1 MVITIRK
8 VHQAERLSHLSKWR
22 TLSATGHQSV
32 IYLIKSWHWP
42 LKAATAALVA
52 FWIVLP
58 GKFGLL
64 QVLSVR
70 ERSSHS
76 NVTIQYT
83 YLSEVDMGARLALGG
98 NGLFA
103 EYARLLLSQ
112 GEYFHSPSDFY
123 GNVKIPDL
131 YRLKGYNE
139 EDVEWTAIP
148 SHNSTAYSSLMGVPV
163 SGVPIIGNTTFTI
176 ETSYYSVTC
185 DNVTLGPPQ
194 GFWIIHEGHA
204 VLESPIYNG
213 PFSETNT
220 TFGLDSTA
228 SFSVATTGFQVY
240 IFSEQPDT
248 LQFLVDIVYSNK
260 SNAS

>member
-1 MVITIRK
+1 
-8 VHQAERLSHLSKWR
+8 
-22 TLSATGHQSV
+22 
-32 IYLIKSWHWP
+32 
-42 LKAATAALVA
+42 
-52 FWIVLP
+52 
-58 GKFGLL
+58 
-64 QVLSVR
+64 
-70 ERSSHS
+70 
-76 NVTIQYT
+76 
-83 YLSEVDMGARLALGG
+83 MGARLALGG

-131 YRLKGYNE
+131 YLLKDYKEG
-139 EDVEWTAIP
+139 DVEWTAIP
-148 SHNSTAYSSLMGVPV
+148 SDNSTAYSSLMGVPV

-176 ETSYYSVTC
+176 ETSYYFVTC

-194 GFWIIHEGHA
+194 DFWIIHEGHA

-228 SFSVATTGFQVY
+228 SFSVATAGFQVY
-240 IFSEQPDT
+240 IFPEQPGT
-248 LQFLVDIVYSNK
+248 LHFLLILFFLPRVMHLDE
-260 SNAS
+260 

>member
-1 MVITIRK
+1 MVITIRE
-8 VHQAERLSHLSKWR
+8 VHQAERLSHLSEWR
-22 TLSATGHQSV
+22 ELSDTCHQYV
-32 IYLIKSWHWP
+32 IYLIKGYHWP
-42 LKAATAALVA
+42 LKAATAALA
-52 FWIVLP
+52 ALWIVLP

-64 QVLSVR
+64 QILSVH
-70 ERSSHS
+70 EQNSHS

-83 YLSEVDMGARLALGG
+83 YLSEVDIGARHALCC

-112 GEYFHSPSDFY
+112 GEYFHSASDFY

-131 YRLKGYNE
+131 YRLKDYNE
-139 EDVEWTAIP
+139 DDVEWTAIP
-148 SHNSTAYSSLMGVPV
+148 SDNSTDYSSLMGVPV
-163 SGVPIIGNTTFTI
+163 SGVPTIGKTTFTI
-176 ETSYYSVTC
+176 DTSYYSVTC

-194 GFWIIHEGHA
+194 DFWIIHEGHA

-228 SFSVATTGFQVY
+228 SFSVATAGFQVY
-240 IFSEQPDT
+240 IFSEQLNT
-248 LQFLVDIVYSNK
+248 FQFLVDLVPSIK
-260 SNAS
+260 THAS